1 MWFHLA
7 CWSAWG
13 FVVGIV
19 TDDCGWTSGRMLGCT
34 AASCLAVARA
44 PPHVACVCVGLSAFA
59 VSSRVRVVGLTG
71 GVASGKSEVSR
82 QLRQLGVPVVDA
94 DAISHEVLQKG
105 RPAHA
110 AVAAAFREHP
120 GVVAADGRFVSDAR
134 VQLQSVPARA
144 WSGGRRVDTGY
155 PHVCT
160 LGIDYT
166 RLCKLAFSPRTF
178 RHSHVHA
185 HMRARAHT
193 HTHTHTQQHRQSSA
207 PRAGFLRPQPQ
218 PAAQAVHA
226 RSDCQANAQGDPLE
240 QPRAPP

>member
-1 MWFHLA
+1 MWFDLA

-13 FVVGIV
+13 LVVGIV

-44 PPHVACVCVGLSAFA
+44 HPHVACVCVGLSAFA

-110 AVAAAFREHP
+110 AVAAAFREYP
-120 GVVAADGRFVSDAR
+120 GVVAADGRFVSHAH
-134 VQLQSVPARA
+134 VQPPSVPARA
-144 WSGGRRVDTGY
+144 
-155 PHVCT
+155 
-160 LGIDYT
+160 
-166 RLCKLAFSPRTF
+166 
-178 RHSHVHA
+178 
-185 HMRARAHT
+185 
-193 HTHTHTQQHRQSSA
+193 
-207 PRAGFLRPQPQ
+207 
-218 PAAQAVHA
+218 
-226 RSDCQANAQGDPLE
+226 
-240 QPRAPP
+240 

>member
-19 TDDCGWTSGRMLGCT
+19 TDDCGLTSGRMLGCT

-44 PPHVACVCVGLSAFA
+44 HPHVACVCVGLSAFA

-94 DAISHEVLQKG
+94 DAISHEVMQKG

-110 AVAAAFREHP
+110 AVAAAFREYP
-120 GVVAADGRFVSDAR
+120 GVVAADGRFVSHAH
-134 VQLQSVPARA
+134 VQPPSVPARA
-144 WSGGRRVDTGY
+144 CSGERRIDAGY

-185 HMRARAHT
+185 HMRAR
-193 HTHTHTQQHRQSSA
+193 THTHTQQHRQSSA

-226 RSDCQANAQGDPLE
+226 RSDCQANVQGDPLE